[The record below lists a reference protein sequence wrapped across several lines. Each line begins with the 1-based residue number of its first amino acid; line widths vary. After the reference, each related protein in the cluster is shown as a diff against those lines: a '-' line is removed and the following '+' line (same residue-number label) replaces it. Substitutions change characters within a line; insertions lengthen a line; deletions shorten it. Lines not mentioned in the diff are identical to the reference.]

1 MCLNY
6 ISFYY
11 RLSIVLKNIK
21 KSNIIINIWNVYE
34 KYCII
39 TWCPLIAEKII
50 PEWADERQVRER
62 TKRYTEFRIH
72 KFTRKLS
79 SLSSN
84 PVMFA
89 TSWEHC
95 CTYTVTKFH
104 NFIMVR
110 GVSSK
115 TLCRCNKA
123 VYHRWDSQKNTNA
136 TSVTWNKAT
145 YVLSFA
151 RLLWIQLT
159 ILFIFFLFRFASYS
173 SIHDFVRTK
182 IKWLSLSEKI
192 CLYSFISRTHCRIN

>member
-145 YVLSFA
+145 HVFC
-151 RLLWIQLT
+151 T
-159 ILFIFFLFRFASYS
+159 IALNPINNIVHFLFISLRFIFLNSWFCAYK
-173 SIHDFVRTK
+173 D
-182 IKWLSLSEKI
+182 
-192 CLYSFISRTHCRIN
+192 